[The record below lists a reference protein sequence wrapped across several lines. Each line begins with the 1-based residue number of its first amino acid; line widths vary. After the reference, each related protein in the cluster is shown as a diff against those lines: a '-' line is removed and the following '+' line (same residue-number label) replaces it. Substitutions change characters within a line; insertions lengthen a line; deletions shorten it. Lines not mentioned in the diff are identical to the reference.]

1 MESKNK
7 VLEALQMQPLSE
19 EEKNSRH
26 ILGRL
31 WGPIATTKEKTRN
44 GRGYN
49 AQLWDKALKDE
60 IFREKVANKSLFL
73 ELGHPIDREET
84 DMNVVCA
91 CIPELPKVID
101 GDLYAYVDILDTKQ
115 GRLLKTLCDY
125 GFVPGISSR
134 GSGDIMANDEVDPET
149 FFLETWDI
157 VQLPAVKKA
166 RLTMCES
173 LNNKK
178 TLSKALRE
186 SLDMMSEDDK
196 KEAQETLENLGIEI
210 EEGTENDPYPDIP
223 WAPGEDLLIEDTE
236 EVTPVLTASDVKPAE
251 KASEKASEKTPEET
265 PVEADKTPAPAAE
278 NKPEQEQAKPALLT
292 EADDDVEEEE
302 EEEEEPI
309 EIEDDTEEKDEVESE
324 DSESDDSEA
333 IDAVSLD
340 DFLKVLGDY
349 DKSLELK
356 FNSIEID
363 DKIIS
368 ITDLVLDD
376 EVEEGKLTI
385 DFNYNLETSDNTKE
399 DADEESEVEESSPE
413 DEQPE
418 TEEISDEAIDDG
430 EDEVIESLKEMV
442 RIKDALEEEVL
453 SLKNR
458 QTVSDAEVSRLKEE
472 LDKYRTG
479 FKRVSELASKAT
491 KLQREVSTL
500 NEQLSAKETTIR
512 TLENNAKTKLT
523 ESVERTNRQVKELQE
538 RLMTSQN
545 EAEAT
550 ERELREQVEASRKQT
565 REATTAA
572 RAYKQKYEAVV
583 NHYIASKATMLGVST
598 HDITSKLTEGYTFED
613 VDRICETLLNAGRPA
628 LRLGMGAQGTPK
640 VKLKESATKTKK
652 AYVGGYEIDD
662 DLLELAGLK

>member
-19 EEKNSRH
+19 EEKSARH

-173 LNNKK
+173 LNNNK

-210 EEGTENDPYPDIP
+210 EEGTESDPYPDIP
-223 WAPGEDLLIEDTE
+223 WAPGEGLLIEETD
-236 EVTPVLTASDVKPAE
+236 EVTPVLTAADQDAEAEIEKKPAE
-251 KASEKASEKTPEET
+251 TEKPEEAESSEEST
-265 PVEADKTPAPAAE
+265 P
-278 NKPEQEQAKPALLT
+278 LT
-292 EADDDVEEEE
+292 EDDSEEEIEEEE
-302 EEEEEPI
+302 EEEEEKP
-309 EIEDDTEEKDEVESE
+309 EDEDETVDAEDASEEEESE
-324 DSESDDSEA
+324 EESAE
-333 IDAVSLD
+333 IDATSLKD
-340 DFLKVLGDY
+340 LLDVLSEY
-349 DKSLELK
+349 DSDLELK
-356 FNSIEID
+356 FRPLEIEG
-363 DKIIS
+363 KMLNII
-368 ITDLVLDD
+368 DLVLDD
-376 EVEEGKLTI
+376 EDEEGKLLI
-385 DFNYNLETSDNTKE
+385 DFNYTLETSDNTE
-399 DADEESEVEESSPE
+399 ETAEEESEAGENSPE

-418 TEEISDEAIDDG
+418 IEEISDEAIDDG

-453 SLKNR
+453 TLKNR
-458 QTVSDAEVSRLKEE
+458 QTVSDAEVGRLKEE
-472 LDKYRTG
+472 LEKYQTG
-479 FKRVSELASKAT
+479 FRRVSELASKAT
-491 KLQREVSTL
+491 KLQKEISTL

-512 TLENNAKTKLT
+512 TLENKAKTKLT

-550 ERELREQVEASRKQT
+550 ERELREQVETSRKQT
-565 REATTAA
+565 REAKTAA
-572 RAYKQKYEAVV
+572 LAYKQKYDAVV
-583 NHYIASKATMLGVST
+583 EHYIASKATMLGVSAR
-598 HDITSKLTEGYTFED
+598 DITSKLTEGYTFED
-613 VDRICETLLNAGRPA
+613 VDRVCETLLNAGRPA

-640 VKLKESATKTKK
+640 VKLKESAAKKT
-652 AYVGGYEIDD
+652 YVGGYDIDD